1 MKVRIRTPSRIHI
14 TLIDLNGC
22 LGRIDGGVGLALE
35 DPFVEI
41 VAEECDEVVVEGK
54 GLNLDR
60 FESVARVLADRFGRG
75 IKIRV
80 LSDYKAHVG
89 LGSGTQISLAVAAA
103 FSRIYDF
110 GFSVRELAYIVGRG
124 GTSGIGVA
132 AFEFGGFIVDGGH
145 SKKEKPEFLPSS
157 ASRAKPAPVI
167 ARLDFPNWDIVIAIP
182 ELSGFYGVREVNLFK
197 EVCPIPLED
206 VRELCHLILIKLLP
220 SVAEGDLDE
229 FGDAIWRIQNIGFK
243 KAEIDRY
250 GDLIRSAFNC
260 VADETKA
267 VGMSSTGPA
276 VYAITDSN
284 AKSIAENLKSYFNE
298 RGLNCETVITKAKNS
313 GAEISVWGQI

>member
-1 MKVRIRTPSRIHI
+1 MFAAGALVGSNVIIGAVII
-14 TLIDLNGC
+14 TLFYAVIGGRAFCSWVCPINMVTDLANW
-22 LGRIDGGVGLALE
+22 LRRV
-35 DPFVEI
+35 FY
-41 VAEECDEVVVEGK
+41 
-54 GLNLDR
+54 LDR
-60 FESVARVLADRFGRG
+60 VERKVWLSRNARYWVMGLTIVISV
-75 IKIRV
+75 
-80 LSDYKAHVG
+80 
-89 LGSGTQISLAVAAA
+89 IS
-103 FSRIYDF
+103 
-110 GFSVRELAYIVGRG
+110 
-124 GTSGIGVA
+124 GVA
-132 AFEFGGFIVDGGH
+132 AFELGGFIVDGGH

-167 ARLDFPNWDIVIAIP
+167 ARLDFPDWDIVVAIP
-182 ELSGFYGVREVNLFK
+182 ELTGFYGVREVNLFK

-206 VRELCHLILIKLLP
+206 VKELCHLILMKLLP
-220 SVAEGDLDE
+220 SVAEEDLDE

-284 AKSIAENLKSYFNE
+284 AKSVARDLRSYFNE